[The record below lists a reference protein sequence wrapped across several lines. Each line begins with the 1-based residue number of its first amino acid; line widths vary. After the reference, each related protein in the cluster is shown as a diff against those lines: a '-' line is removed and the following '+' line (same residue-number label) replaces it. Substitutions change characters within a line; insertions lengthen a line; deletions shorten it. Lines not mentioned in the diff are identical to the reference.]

1 MFSSSL
7 PVSVGG
13 LLLGGSGRVRS
24 SELLHW
30 KRLLFYVRLF
40 RRRRT
45 VWPLFSL
52 FIKPKIQ
59 TDRDG
64 SDVLVKRLAKRS
76 DCVMVP
82 SPGLYRCLSSTFC
95 PPRQPASPQSRAVT
109 ASSSW
114 TLTPIIPPS
123 FPKLATHTN
132 ARLLLCHTT
141 SGFSLTS
148 CQPRYESLSLC
159 PPPSVS
165 ITFTLSFSL

>member
-13 LLLGGSGRVRS
+13 LLLGGSGQIIRAS
-24 SELLHW
+24 SLEAA
-30 KRLLFYVRLF
+30 
-40 RRRRT
+40 
-45 VWPLFSL
+45 FSSTSGCSGGDGQSDRCSL
-52 FIKPKIQ
+52 SLIKPKIQ
-59 TDRDG
+59 TDRDD

>member
-1 MFSSSL
+1 MAGRAGSDHQSFFTGSTFSSTSGCSGGDGQSDRCSL
-7 PVSVGG
+7 
-13 LLLGGSGRVRS
+13 
-24 SELLHW
+24 
-30 KRLLFYVRLF
+30 
-40 RRRRT
+40 
-45 VWPLFSL
+45 SL
-52 FIKPKIQ
+52 IKPKIQ
-59 TDRDG
+59 TDRDD
-64 SDVLVKRLAKRS
+64 SDVLVKRLARRS

-95 PPRQPASPQSRAVT
+95 PPRQSASPQSRAVT